1 MDSIIL
7 WLKCLFHIN
16 IMKTLTYAFSWFI
29 YVFAFNWLG
38 YQGYTLILWE
48 KAPNFFLQ
56 QLFIVS
62 QATLLDIPSFPDALK
77 LHICLYTHIALFPGF
92 CSVSWTYPSFV
103 VSAPHNLNFCGFVV
117 YIIFLMSWQCK
128 SLIILL
134 SSKK

>member
-29 YVFAFNWLG
+29 YLFAFNWLG

-62 QATLLDIPSFPDALK
+62 QAALLDIPSFPWCFKIAHMSVHSYSSISWLLLCFLDLS
-77 LHICLYTHIALFPGF
+77 LLYGISSTQSQFLWL
-92 CSVSWTYPSFV
+92 CSIF
-103 VSAPHNLNFCGFVV
+103 
-117 YIIFLMSWQCK
+117 FLMSWQCK